1 MRRAKMPEVLRAF
14 GMMMLSGIDTLRNIA
29 FDLEGVADQ
38 I

>member
-1 MRRAKMPEVLRAF
+1 MPEVLRAF
-14 GMMMLSGIDTLRNIA
+14 GMMMLSEIDTLRNIA